1 MGVTA
6 GRLEPWATFLIGA
19 VIILLSQVVLSYGMR
34 FYLTLNKWVFILAMA
49 STVFLILV
57 LAMSTREQ
65 FMANLNELV
74 GPSLGVPDAYN
85 AIIASG
91 KEKGWG
97 EPASICGRRC

>member
-1 MGVTA
+1 MI
-6 GRLEPWATFLIGA
+6 L
-19 VIILLSQVVLSYGMR
+19 LLSQVVLSYGMR

-49 STVFLILV
+49 STFFLIAV
-57 LAMSTREQ
+57 LALATREQ
-65 FMANLNELV
+65 FVTNLNELV

-97 EPASICGRRC
+97 EAGFDLWQTLLVSNWPFYR